1 MAAMTSSA
9 SAGPPAPRPLL
20 NRRLAE
26 FGTTIFAEMSALAQ
40 RTGSINLGQ
49 GFPDTDGP
57 EEIRE
62 AAVRALRDGR
72 GNQYPPGPGIP
83 ELRAAVAE
91 HQRRRYGLGYDPD
104 TEVLVTAGA
113 TEAIA
118 AAMLALVEPGD
129 EVIALEP
136 YYDSYAACIAMAGG
150 TRIPVTL
157 RPDQAPHGTPAV
169 TGAGTDGGVPGWRG
183 ETPSHGPQEPSPT
196 GGRKESA
203 TSGARTGTAASGAAG
218 ASVST
223 RASGTAG
230 ERTPAHRRFRL
241 DLDELR
247 DAVTDRTRLLLLNTP
262 HNPTG
267 TVLTRAELAEIARL
281 AVERDLLVVT
291 DEVYEHLVYDDAEH
305 IPLATFPGMR
315 ERTVTIGSAGKTF
328 SFTGWKVGWA
338 TAPEPLIT
346 AVRSAKQFLT
356 YVASGPFQY
365 AAAEAL
371 ALPDSYFEGVRRDL
385 QAGRD
390 LLAAGLTEAGFE
402 VYRPSGTYFIT
413 TDIRPLGE
421 SDGFAF
427 CRALPERIGLV
438 AIPNAVFYDH
448 RGEGAPFVRFAFCK
462 RKGLLEEAVAR
473 LKRLAP

>member
-1 MAAMTSSA
+1 MTSNA
-9 SAGPPAPRPLL
+9 RRPLL

-26 FGTTIFAEMSALAQ
+26 FGTTIFAEMSALALS
-40 RTGSINLGQ
+40 TGSINLGQ

-72 GNQYPPGPGIP
+72 GNQYPPGPGVP
-83 ELRAAVAE
+83 ELRAAISA
-91 HQRRRYGLGYDPD
+91 HQKHRYGLSYDPD
-104 TEVLVTAGA
+104 REVLVTAGA

-118 AAMLALVEPGD
+118 AALLALVEPGD

-136 YYDSYAACIAMAGG
+136 YYDSYAASIAMAGG

-157 RPDQAPHGTPAV
+157 RPHEDTR
-169 TGAGTDGGVPGWRG
+169 DGI
-183 ETPSHGPQEPSPT
+183 T
-196 GGRKESA
+196 
-203 TSGARTGTAASGAAG
+203 
-218 ASVST
+218 
-223 RASGTAG
+223 
-230 ERTPAHRRFRL
+230 HRRFRL

-247 DAVTDRTRLLLLNTP
+247 DAVTDNTRLLLINTP

-267 TVLTRAELAEIARL
+267 TVLTREELGEIAKL
-281 AVERDLLVVT
+281 AVERDLLVIT
-291 DEVYEHLVYDDAEH
+291 DEVYEHLVFDDAEH
-305 IPLATFPGMR
+305 LPLASFPGMR

-328 SFTGWKVGWA
+328 SFTGWKVGWV
-338 TAPEPLIT
+338 TGTPDLVT

-365 AAAEAL
+365 AVAEAL
-371 ALPDSYFEGVRRDL
+371 ALPDTYFEAFRADMLAKRD
-385 QAGRD
+385 A
-390 LLAAGLTEAGFE
+390 LAAGLTEAGFK
-402 VYRPSGTYFIT
+402 VFRPAGTYFIT

-427 CRALPERIGLV
+427 CRALPERAGVV

-448 RGEGAPFVRFAFCK
+448 REEGAPFVRFAFCK
-462 RKGLLEEAVAR
+462 QTEVLEEAAKR
-473 LKRLAP
+473 LKAAW